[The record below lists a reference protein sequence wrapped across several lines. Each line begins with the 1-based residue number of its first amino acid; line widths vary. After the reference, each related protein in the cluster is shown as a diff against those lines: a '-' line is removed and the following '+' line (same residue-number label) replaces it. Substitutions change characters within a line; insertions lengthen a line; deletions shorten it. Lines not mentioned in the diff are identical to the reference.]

1 MKIKVTLLSVFLLT
15 FMSCT
20 KDDNP
25 SQNQETAIL
34 PKKIISIEGSDTYAS
49 TITYNGNKIAE
60 ITRTD
65 GSKSVYTYTGDLITK
80 VTSYEGTVISGTDDY
95 NYENGKL
102 KSNLNVEYSLNTAT
116 GTTTIYKLR
125 AIYTHNS
132 DGTILM
138 ERYSTDPITTIE
150 TKSSSA
156 VYTFLNGN
164 LTKEVSSF
172 SHTYF
177 NGTKNITTIF
187 KNTFVFEYDGKNN
200 PATNILGLNKIEFWD
215 TSSLNNVIK
224 RTTLSESTTNGVA
237 NSVSTPKVRNYDLS
251 YNGNNFLTESKY
263 TDTNIN
269 NIPTTFT
276 EQYLYE

>member
-1 MKIKVTLLSVFLLT
+1 M
-15 FMSCT
+15 
-20 KDDNP
+20 
-25 SQNQETAIL
+25 
-34 PKKIISIEGSDTYAS
+34 
-49 TITYNGNKIAE
+49 
-60 ITRTD
+60 
-65 GSKSVYTYTGDLITK
+65 
-80 VTSYEGTVISGTDDY
+80 
-95 NYENGKL
+95 
-102 KSNLNVEYSLNTAT
+102 
-116 GTTTIYKLR
+116 
-125 AIYTHNS
+125 
-132 DGTILM
+132 
-138 ERYSTDPITTIE
+138 
-150 TKSSSA
+150 
-156 VYTFLNGN
+156 
-164 LTKEVSSF
+164 TKEVSSF